1 MTRPRLPIVSVNLP
15 LPPSVNAAFASAG
28 GGSHRTRKTAAYRF
42 WQQRV
47 CDEQRGAEHPAQL
60 AAGPYCLWI
69 DLPAGMRGDTD
80 NRTKLLADM
89 VRQHEAGSGY
99 RLCIVHDDRHMGAH
113 HVEPGTVGLPVDRC
127 IVTLVT
133 APAWRDYVALR
144 LGF

>member
-28 GGSHRTRKTAAYRF
+28 GGSHRTRKTASYKF
-42 WQQRV
+42 WQRR
-47 CDEQRGAEHPAQL
+47 CADEWSWQPHAERL
-60 AAGPYCLWI
+60 AAGPYCLWV

-80 NRTKLLADM
+80 NRTKLLADI
-89 VRQHEAGSGY
+89 VKRPEKANDF
-99 RLCIVHDDRHMGAH
+99 RLNVVDDDRHMGAH

-144 LGF
+144 MGF